1 MREVQQILK
10 QALATEDPLE
20 RARILNEDVLPAVTE
35 LRQTI
40 IKQRALSVKEACDFG
55 AGGDVLTYSQVAS
68 ELGVS
73 KPLIQQ
79 MVALAREIHSMR
91 VARSNGQV

>member
-1 MREVQQILK
+1 MAEVQQLLS
-10 QALATEDPLE
+10 QSLATEDPLE

-35 LRQTI
+35 FRQTI

-55 AGGDVLTYSQVAS
+55 AGGDGLTYSQVAN

-91 VARSNGQV
+91 VSKGH

>member
-55 AGGDVLTYSQVAS
+55 AGGDGLTYSQVAS
-68 ELGVS
+68 ELVGS
-73 KPLIQQ
+73 KPSIQL
-79 MVALAREIHSMR
+79 MVALAREILSMR